1 MPLSSLPRIPTVSI
15 IICILWRY
23 MVSEISAFRTST
35 DFGRRRHFS
44 THPTSTV
51 VSTQLSSASKELSRQ
66 QLQQDSY
73 WSNFV
78 QSSPEIQEIR
88 QELVTNYVRKVA
100 GCSYEEAQKQVDD
113 FLSDPEQSY
122 TFIEMKK
129 NAKAP
134 DGLTDDL
141 LTVGVYLAVAL
152 AHTIL
157 GLTYFLDW
165 K

>member
-1 MPLSSLPRIPTVSI
+1 MSLSSLARIPTVSI
-15 IICILWRY
+15 ICILWLHII
-23 MVSEISAFRTST
+23 SETSAFRTTT
-35 DFGRRRHFS
+35 DFGRQRLFS
-44 THPTSTV
+44 THETSAV
-51 VSTQLSSASKELSRQ
+51 VSTQLSSAKELSRQ

-73 WSNFV
+73 WTNFV

-88 QELVTNYVRKVA
+88 QELVKKYVKKVA
-100 GCSYEEAQKQVDD
+100 GSSYEEAQKQVDD

-141 LTVGVYLAVAL
+141 LTLGVSLAVGL

-157 GLTYFLDW
+157 GLTYFFDW